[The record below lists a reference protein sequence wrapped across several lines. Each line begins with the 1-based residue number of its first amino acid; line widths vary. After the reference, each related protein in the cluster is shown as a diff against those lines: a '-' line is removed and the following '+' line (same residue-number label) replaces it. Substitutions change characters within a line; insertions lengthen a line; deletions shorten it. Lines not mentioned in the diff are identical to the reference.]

1 MRLYLEK
8 DEDSEKN
15 KENYFD
21 VYFWSFVKC
30 HFLAGLGLSLIII
43 LGYAA
48 VLLILYVLG
57 LIF

>member
-8 DEDSEKN
+8 KEDSEKD
-15 KENYFD
+15 KDNYFD

-43 LGYAA
+43 LGWFAA
-48 VLLILYVLG
+48 LLLLYILG
-57 LIF
+57 KIF

>member
-8 DEDSEKN
+8 KGDSEKD
-15 KENYFD
+15 KDNYFD

-43 LGYAA
+43 LGYLA
-48 VLLILYVLG
+48 VFLILYVLG